1 MGWDNR
7 RLLIVEDELL
17 LQELLRLTLVSAGFQ
32 VQAASN
38 VTEARECIERF
49 DPDIAL
55 LDISLGHGQSGL
67 HLGHLL
73 AETRPDIAVLF
84 LTKHEDAR
92 SANSEGLDLPPNAG
106 FLRKHLLA
114 DTSYLIDAINGV
126 SRGRPNA
133 TRQDLPTT
141 DALAGLSPKRLAVLR
156 LVAEGLSNSSIGEKL
171 GMTTKAVERHLVE
184 IYRQLG
190 LTGRAERNQRV
201 EAVLHYQ
208 HAMQHEG
215 PQPDAQDWSI
225 LAPVESSDLASF
237 LVRSGHRGDDELHR

>member
-1 MGWDNR
+1 MGWNSR

-17 LQELLRLTLVSAGFQ
+17 LQELLRITLTDAGFE
-32 VQAASN
+32 VMTASN
-38 VTEARECIERF
+38 VAEARTCIERF

-92 SANSEGLDLPPNAG
+92 SATSEGLDLPANAG

-114 DTSYLIDAINGV
+114 DTSYLIDAINSV
-126 SRGRPNA
+126 SRGRPTA
-133 TRQDLPTT
+133 TRQDLPTGEL
-141 DALAGLSPKRLAVLR
+141 LAGLSSKRLAVLR
-156 LVAEGLSNSSIGEKL
+156 LVADGLSNARIAEQL
-171 GMTTKAVERHLVE
+171 GVTTKGVERHLVE

-190 LTGRAERNQRV
+190 VTGDAERNQRV
-201 EAVLHYQ
+201 EAVLRYQ
-208 HAMQHEG
+208 QAMRNDAGHT
-215 PQPDAQDWSI
+215 DAQN
-225 LAPVESSDLASF
+225 
-237 LVRSGHRGDDELHR
+237 